1 MTQESSTVGLYVHIP
16 YCRALCHYCD
26 FAKTANWDE
35 PLRQAYLGRVVEHA
49 AVWLEALGPKTRLA
63 SVFLGGGTPSIYA
76 GEYEALLE
84 LARPR
89 LVPGAELTLEGNP
102 DDLDAGSL
110 RAWRGVGFNRLSI
123 GVQTFEEQ
131 GLRFMKRAHDPRAA
145 TAAVERARATFDD
158 VNVDLIYGW
167 PGQTEA
173 GFAADIDRAVALG
186 ATHLSLYTLTY
197 EPRTPIGRAAARG
210 RISPAD
216 DELLASLY
224 ERARESLAR
233 HGFQHEEVSN
243 WACPGHACRHN
254 ALYWQDLP
262 YLGVGVGA
270 HGYLE
275 GLRYQYK
282 PDDRRFVR
290 RGRPSAPAA
299 FEAEALEQAF
309 DIVVDRGRNAESWL
323 IEYVGSSLRSIYGV
337 DLRRVES
344 LAGKRFKPNR
354 QLEQGLA
361 AGAVK
366 VTPAGRLTLDPAEW
380 FRETAWSLQVLA
392 SFTAIS

>member
-1 MTQESSTVGLYVHIP
+1 M
-16 YCRALCHYCD
+16 CHYCD

-35 PLRQAYLGRVVEHA
+35 PLRQAYLERVVEHA
-49 AVWLEALGPKTRLA
+49 AVWLEALGPKTRLW
-63 SVFLGGGTPSIYA
+63 SVFVGGGTPSIYA
-76 GEYEALLE
+76 GEYAALLE

-89 LVPGAELTLEGNP
+89 LAPGAELTLEGNP
-102 DDLDAGSL
+102 DDLDAASL
-110 RAWRGVGFNRLSI
+110 GAWRGVGFNRLSI

-131 GLRFMKRAHDPRAA
+131 GLRFMKRAHDPRGAI
-145 TAAVERARATFDD
+145 AAVERARATFDD
-158 VNVDLIYGW
+158 INVDLIYGW

-224 ERARESLAR
+224 ECARERLAR

-243 WACPGHACRHN
+243 WARPGHACRHN
-254 ALYWQDLP
+254 ALYWQDKP

-290 RGRPSAPAA
+290 RGRPSAPPA
-299 FEAEALEQAF
+299 FEAEALERAF
-309 DIVVDRGRNAESWL
+309 DVVVDRERDAESWL

-344 LAGKRFKPNR
+344 VVGKRFTPGR

-361 AGAVK
+361 AGAVT
-366 VTPAGRLTLDPAEW
+366 VTPAGRLRLDPAEW